1 MQSLQGLTDEQAARL
16 SAEGKGN
23 TFGKHHSKPTA
34 RIVFE
39 NTLSGNNVIML
50 AVIVGLYIA
59 FIALGDPRLLM
70 DSIGIVM
77 VFVVNSIA
85 SIIQEMR
92 ARSLLEK
99 ARLMLPQSAI
109 VIRSG
114 VEKSIPQEEIVVGD
128 IVVLRRGDFAPV
140 DGKTISAISLEMDE
154 SLLTGESLPVS
165 KSINNDIFSGSFCV
179 SGSTHYLAEKVGED
193 SLAASITDL
202 ARKYKFVTTPLQRNL
217 NRIFLA
223 SFAIALI
230 AVAFEIAIRREELF
244 NDVDFIR
251 RIAAVVLSLL
261 PGGLIFFST
270 VTFAVGVW
278 RVSRLGALTQK
289 LNAIES
295 FSTITTVCMDKTGTL
310 TQNAISIFSVSPI
323 GEFRL
328 EESKILA
335 GTFARLCTDPN
346 ATIKAIEKLPFD
358 ESAVMLDE
366 LAFSSARKYSAA
378 RISTGGRERV
388 FVLGAPESLQVDNDS
403 EVNRIIYG
411 KMCGYRNVAFGECS
425 PDIELN
431 TLSDGIQSTAIKVIA
446 VISLQDPLRN
456 DVHEALELFR
466 EQDIRL
472 KILSGD
478 HPDSVYATI
487 SAAGWNIKRD
497 EVVTGA
503 DLDRLDQAK
512 FDEYVRERDIFARL
526 SPEHKL
532 LILHSLNR
540 SGARTAMIGDGV
552 NDVPAIKE
560 AALGIAMEEG
570 SGMTKEISDIILLKN
585 KFSLLPSIFSEG
597 NNIVS
602 TVLLISELYLVKNFI
617 VLFLSLLRTAGVS
630 GFYDISLTPRKT
642 ALLTTAGVALPAYC
656 IALWNGRT
664 EPQRRFF
671 RELFGALI
679 ITLTGVAVALI
690 MAEKLTVSLFPNLL
704 CPPCCTQSAGHGAL
718 LVEEVVP
725 LAVIVYSLIVNFA
738 LITLPYNMAN
748 ARKIIIAAF
757 SVAVVFSIFLWLPSN
772 NMITRFIHFFYE
784 FTALPVEI
792 MPTLFGS
799 VTVGALTAAAL
810 RKLFAL
816 FSKNNMPCR
825 N

>member
-1 MQSLQGLTDEQAARL
+1 MQSFQGLTDAQASRL
-16 SAEGKGN
+16 LADGKGN
-23 TFGKHHSKPTA
+23 SFGKHHSKPTA
-34 RIVFE
+34 RIIFE

-50 AVIVGLYIA
+50 VVIIGLYIA

-77 VFVVNSIA
+77 VFVVNSVA
-85 SIIQEMR
+85 AIIQELR

-99 ARLMLPQSAI
+99 ARLMLPQSAVVLRGGI
-109 VIRSG
+109 
-114 VEKSIPQEEIVVGD
+114 EKSIPQEEIVVGD

-140 DGKTISAISLEMDE
+140 DGKIISAASLEMDE
-154 SLLTGESLPVS
+154 SLLTGESLPIS
-165 KSINNDIFSGSFCV
+165 KSINDEIFSGSFCV
-179 SGSTHYLAEKVGED
+179 SGSALYLAEKVGDD

-244 NDVDFIR
+244 GDVDFIR

-270 VTFAVGVW
+270 VTFAIGVW
-278 RVSRLGALTQK
+278 RVSLLGALTQK

-323 GEFRL
+323 NEFTL
-328 EESKILA
+328 DEAQTLA
-335 GTFARLCTDPN
+335 GTFARLCTNPN

-378 RISTGGRERV
+378 RISTGDRERV
-388 FVLGAPESLQVDNDS
+388 FVLGAPESLQLDNNS

-411 KMCGYRNVAFGECS
+411 DMCGYRNVAFGECS
-425 PDIELN
+425 PDVELN
-431 TLSDGIQSTAIKVIA
+431 TLADDIQNIAVRAIA

-456 DVHEALELFR
+456 DVQEALELFR

-478 HPDSVYATI
+478 HPDSVFATI
-487 SAAGWNIKRD
+487 NAAGWNIKRD
-497 EVVTGA
+497 EVVTGVE
-503 DLDRLDQAK
+503 LDSSDEVK
-512 FDEYVRERDIFARL
+512 FDKLVRERDVFARL

-532 LILHSLNR
+532 RILQSLNR

-602 TVLLISELYLVKNFI
+602 TVLLISEIYLVKNFI

-671 RELFGALI
+671 RELFGALA
-679 ITLTGVAVALI
+679 ITLAGFAVALV
-690 MAEKLTVSLFPNLL
+690 MAEKLTINLFRNIISATHLPH
-704 CPPCCTQSAGHGAL
+704 QAGHNAL
-718 LVEEVVP
+718 LAEEVVP
-725 LAVIVYSLIVNFA
+725 LAVIVYSLILNCVV
-738 LITLPYNMAN
+738 ITVPHNRAN
-748 ARKIIIAAF
+748 AKKIIVAGFAI
-757 SVAVVFSIFLWLPSN
+757 AVVFSIFLWIPSDN
-772 NMITRFIHFFYE
+772 IIARFVYFFYE
-784 FTALPVEI
+784 FNALPVEI

-799 VTVGALTAAAL
+799 VIVGALVSAAL

-816 FSKNNMPCR
+816 FSTK
-825 N
+825 